1 MRLPE
6 RLQSLLLKWKAVTIS
21 QKKRA
26 DEYAYPHEY
35 GMQYAYMMV
44 FFATILTFSTI
55 APLILPFGMLY
66 FMCKHFLDT
75 YLLVHVRPRE
85 FDSDGSMLWYT
96 AAFLLLYRN
105 HHQTAVVF
113 ITDRTPLL
121 VVPTLRIV
129 LRVMLF
135 TAVLFQSLM
144 FIFLSLHGTTG
155 TGRFVLKLYVAE
167 G

>member
-1 MRLPE
+1 MVRFLADQVMRLPE

-55 APLILPFGMLY
+55 APLILPFGTLY

-85 FDSDGSMLWYT
+85 FDSDGSMLWY
-96 AAFLLLYRN
+96 APPNQRHAFTSELYL
-105 HHQTAVVF
+105 
-113 ITDRTPLL
+113 PC
-121 VVPTLRIV
+121 
-129 LRVMLF
+129 
-135 TAVLFQSLM
+135 S
-144 FIFLSLHGTTG
+144 
-155 TGRFVLKLYVAE
+155 
-167 G
+167 

>member
-1 MRLPE
+1 VRFLTNQVMRLPE

-55 APLILPFGMLY
+55 APLILPFGTLY

-85 FDSDGSMLWYT
+85 FDSDGSMLWY
-96 AAFLLLYRN
+96 AQLNHIRVYLRALFLVR
-105 HHQTAVVF
+105 
-113 ITDRTPLL
+113 I
-121 VVPTLRIV
+121 TLR
-129 LRVMLF
+129 M
-135 TAVLFQSLM
+135 
-144 FIFLSLHGTTG
+144 
-155 TGRFVLKLYVAE
+155 
-167 G
+167 